1 MEDIV
6 REYLKN
12 NRQEMKKL
20 KNENT
25 KEKKH
30 LTYNE
35 IKKVIESGKDIKNNE
50 NKPIENKPRN
60 KGKKT
65 KNTFKQYNFDITW
78 LSRSD
83 IKKIY
88 IEYIQVWKHWTSQ
101 MFSMKM
107 SFGID

>member
-50 NKPIENKPRN
+50 NKPIENKTQN
-60 KGKKT
+60 KGKNS
-65 KNTFKQYNFDITW
+65 KNTFNKFHFDIT
-78 LSRSD
+78 
-83 IKKIY
+83 
-88 IEYIQVWKHWTSQ
+88 
-101 MFSMKM
+101 
-107 SFGID
+107 

>member
-50 NKPIENKPRN
+50 NKPIENKPQNREEN
-60 KGKKT
+60 QK
-65 KNTFKQYNFDITW
+65 Y
-78 LSRSD
+78 

-88 IEYIQVWKHWTSQ
+88 LRHNLI
-101 MFSMKM
+101 
-107 SFGID
+107 

>member
-25 KEKKH
+25 KEKRH

-50 NKPIENKPRN
+50 NKPIAYR
-60 KGKKT
+60 
-65 KNTFKQYNFDITW
+65 KQTPKQ
-78 LSRSD
+78 REE
-83 IKKIY
+83 KQKY
-88 IEYIQVWKHWTSQ
+88 I
-101 MFSMKM
+101 
-107 SFGID
+107 

>member
-25 KEKKH
+25 KKKKH

-35 IKKVIESGKDIKNNE
+35 IKKIIESGKDIKDNE
-50 NKPIENKPRN
+50 NKPIENKPQN
-60 KGKKT
+60 KGKNT
-65 KNTFKQYNFDITW
+65 KNTLNEYNLDIT
-78 LSRSD
+78 
-83 IKKIY
+83 
-88 IEYIQVWKHWTSQ
+88 
-101 MFSMKM
+101 
-107 SFGID
+107 

>member
-35 IKKVIESGKDIKNNE
+35 IKKVIESGKEIKNNE
-50 NKPIENKPRN
+50 NKPIEKKNKTTGR
-60 KGKKT
+60 KAKIHF
-65 KNTFKQYNFDITW
+65 KNII
-78 LSRSD
+78 L
-83 IKKIY
+83 I
-88 IEYIQVWKHWTSQ
+88 
-101 MFSMKM
+101 
-107 SFGID
+107 

>member
-1 MEDIV
+1 MEEIV
-6 REYLKN
+6 REYLRN

-35 IKKVIESGKDIKNNE
+35 IRKVIESGKDLKSNE
-50 NKPIENKPRN
+50 NKPVDDKVQS

-65 KNTFKQYNFDITW
+65 KG
-78 LSRSD
+78 
-83 IKKIY
+83 
-88 IEYIQVWKHWTSQ
+88 KHINY
-101 MFSMKM
+101 KN
-107 SFGID
+107 I

>member
-35 IKKVIESGKDIKNNE
+35 IKKVIESGKEIKNNE
-50 NKPIENKPRN
+50 NKPIENKAQN
-60 KGKKT
+60 KGKKN
-65 KNTFKQYNFDITW
+65 KNTFKTYIFDIT
-78 LSRSD
+78 
-83 IKKIY
+83 
-88 IEYIQVWKHWTSQ
+88 
-101 MFSMKM
+101 
-107 SFGID
+107 

>member
-25 KEKKH
+25 KENH

-35 IKKVIESGKDIKNNE
+35 IKKVIESGKEIKNNE
-50 NKPIENKPRN
+50 NKPIENKVQN
-60 KGKKT
+60 KGKKS
-65 KNTFKQYNFDITW
+65 KNTFKKCN
-78 LSRSD
+78 
-83 IKKIY
+83 
-88 IEYIQVWKHWTSQ
+88 
-101 MFSMKM
+101 
-107 SFGID
+107 

>member
-35 IKKVIESGKDIKNNE
+35 IKVVIESGKEIKNNE
-50 NKPIENKPRN
+50 NKPIENKPQS

-65 KNTFKQYNFDITW
+65 KNTFKKYNFDIT
-78 LSRSD
+78 
-83 IKKIY
+83 
-88 IEYIQVWKHWTSQ
+88 
-101 MFSMKM
+101 
-107 SFGID
+107 